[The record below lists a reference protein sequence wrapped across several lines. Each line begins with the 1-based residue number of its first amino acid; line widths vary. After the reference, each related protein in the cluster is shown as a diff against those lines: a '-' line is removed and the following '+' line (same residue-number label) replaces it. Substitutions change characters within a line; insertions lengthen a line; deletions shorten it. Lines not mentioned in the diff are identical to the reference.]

1 MVVAAKLGCGLSL
14 FIMPFISYLFDF
26 KADPVAFDSDT
37 DLNFF
42 VFVSRAD

>member
-1 MVVAAKLGCGLSL
+1 MVAAKLGCGLSL
-14 FIMPFISYLFDF
+14 FMMPFMSCLFDF